1 MYYLGARTIFLL
13 GVDFRMAEGYGYSFE
28 QGRTEG
34 AVRSNNAQFS
44 VVNRWLVEMQ
54 ESGVFKQFGLSI
66 YNTYRNS
73 GGRYGEDGKI
83 LPGYVGHELR
93 KGR

>member
-1 MYYLGARTIFLL
+1 
-13 GVDFRMAEGYGYSFE
+13 MAEGYGYSFG

-44 VVNRWLVEMQ
+44 VVNTWLVKMQ
-54 ESGVFKQFGLSI
+54 NLGVFKQFGLSI

-73 GGRYGEDGKI
+73 GLRAFPYVPFVDAIEDMVRDVEETPSLSGFYEK
-83 LPGYVGHELR
+83 
-93 KGR
+93 